1 MVLLLRR
8 LLIISCCIVLM
19 ACSTPRGAGFLS
31 EVLATDEAVDAQ
43 GAPVYDFAVFSV
55 TRANIHTFSRWPDLG
70 ANRLGWVKREP
81 QPALLI
87 IASGDLLSIVIW
99 DAEENSLLTGA
110 GQRSV
115 NLQDTP
121 VSSTGHIFIP
131 FVGQMHVAGMSS
143 ETTRDQ
149 IEDRLKETIPSAQ
162 VQLSVKPGRANTAN
176 LVSGVGKP
184 GVYPLPDRDFTLLS
198 LLSQGGGVRPDMNN
212 PQVRLLRRSKSY
224 QTSLARV
231 YEDPTMDTTL
241 QGGDRVIVEP
251 DTRSFLSLGATGS
264 EARHEFFKDKMT
276 VLDAIAIV
284 GGVSDA
290 RANPQGVLILRNYPA
305 NAVRTDGSGPHKVRV
320 VFTIDLTSADGLFSA
335 GKFALMPDDLV
346 YATESPVNAAV
357 TIFGLFGS
365 VIGLANRL

>member
-1 MVLLLRR
+1 MLLLRR
-8 LLIISCCIVLM
+8 LLAMSCCLVLM
-19 ACSTPRGAGFLS
+19 ACSTPRGAGLLS

-43 GAPVYDFAVFSV
+43 GAPVHDFAVFSV

-70 ANRLGWVKREP
+70 VNRLGWIKRQP
-81 QPALLI
+81 QPTSFV
-87 IASGDLLSIVIW
+87 IAAGDLLSIVIW
-99 DAEENSLLTGA
+99 DAEDNSLLTGA

-115 NLQDTP
+115 NLHDTP
-121 VSSTGHIFIP
+121 VSSTGRIYIP
-131 FVGQMHVAGMSS
+131 FVGQMRVAGMSP
-143 ETTRDQ
+143 ETARDQ

-162 VQLSVKPGRANTAN
+162 VQLSVEPGRANTAN
-176 LVSGVGKP
+176 LVSGVGRP

-198 LLSQGGGVRPDMNN
+198 LLSQGGGVQPDLNN
-212 PQVRLLRRSKSY
+212 PQVRLLRGSKSY
-224 QTSLARV
+224 RTSVARV
-231 YEDPTMDTTL
+231 YEDPAMDTTL

-264 EARHEFFKDKMT
+264 EARHEFIKSKMT
-276 VLDAIAIV
+276 VLDAMAIV

-305 NAVRTDGSGPHKVRV
+305 HAVRTDGSGPHKGRV

-335 GKFALMPDDLV
+335 GEFELMPDDLV
-346 YATESPVNAAV
+346 YATESPLNAAV
-357 TIFGLFGS
+357 TIFGLIGS